1 MMRVYTHNEIEQGS
15 PAWFEVRKGIPTS
28 SSFFKVMAKVGPR
41 GGTTSKEFM
50 QRTNYMRMLAGE
62 IVTNRPA
69 EQEWSG
75 NQHTERG
82 HEREDEARSM
92 YSFLHDVEP
101 VRVGFVRNGNC
112 GCSPD
117 SFVGTGGLEIKD
129 ALPHRQIE
137 RLQAG
142 TLPSEHRWQVLGSLL
157 VCEDR
162 EFWDFVSHCRGLPLL
177 EVRVYRDKVTEELK
191 ELREGID
198 RFVEETQQ
206 LVDWLRSLG
215 KVKAAV

>member
-1 MMRVYTHNEIEQGS
+1 MRVYGLDEIEQGS
-15 PAWFEVRKGIPTS
+15 AAWFEVRKGIPTAS
-28 SSFFKVMAKVGPR
+28 QFYKVMAKAGPR
-41 GGTTSKEFM
+41 GGTSHKEYV
-50 QRTNYMRMLAGE
+50 QRSQYMRLLAGE
-62 IVTNRPA
+62 IITGEPA
-69 EQEWSG
+69 EQEWAG

-82 HEREDEARSM
+82 KEREDEARAKYAFM
-92 YSFLHDVEP
+92 HDVEP

-137 RLQAG
+137 RLQDG
-142 TLPSEHRWQVLGSLL
+142 TLPSEHRWQVIGSLL

-162 EFWDFVSHCRGLPLL
+162 EYWDFVSHCRKLPLF
-177 EVRVYRDKVTEELK
+177 EIRIYRDKVQNELK

-198 RFVEETQQ
+198 RFVEETQK
-206 LVDWLRSLG
+206 LVEWIG
-215 KVKAAV
+215 AMH